1 MNKEVKKLLKNPEV
15 QAIII
20 KIVAEIIDEIIGL
33 LHKKRKPKPN
43 KTEIAETIKKK
54 INNIT

>member
-1 MNKEVKKLLKNPEV
+1 MNKEAKKLLNDPEV

-20 KIVAEIIDEIIGL
+20 KIIAEIIDEIIGL
-33 LHKKRKPKPN
+33 LHKKRSPKPN

-54 INNIT
+54 INDIA